1 MAIDWTTFILEII
14 NFLVLVW
21 ILQHFLYRPV
31 LETLA
36 RRRAG
41 IERTLAEAR
50 DAETR
55 AGALRAQFENRLAD
69 WEQEKAALRARF
81 EQELTAERSRQMQ
94 ALADALVQE
103 RERRAAQDTHRQ
115 EALRLELESQAL
127 EQARRFATVLLA
139 RLASPELEARL
150 VDAGIEDFAALPADQ
165 LNGIAAA
172 ARTPGARV
180 LVASAF
186 PLTEEQQQRIGA
198 ALAARL
204 SASLDLDYRVDATLR
219 AGLRLAL
226 GPWQMKFS
234 LADELAQFAAATH
247 HAD

>member
-1 MAIDWTTFILEII
+1 MVIDWTTFTLEIV
-14 NFLVLVW
+14 NFLVLLW

-31 LETLA
+31 LETIA

-50 DAETR
+50 DAEIR

-69 WEQEKAALRARF
+69 WEQEKAALHARF
-81 EQELTAERSRQMQ
+81 EQEMTVERSRQMQ
-94 ALADALVQE
+94 ALASALAQE
-103 RERRAAQDTHRQ
+103 RERNVAQDAHRR
-115 EALRLELESQAL
+115 EALRRELETQAL
-127 EQARRFATVLLA
+127 EQACRFATALLT

-186 PLTEEQQQRIGA
+186 PLTEEQQKRIGA

-204 SASLDLDYRVDATLR
+204 GASPALDFRVDATLL

-226 GPWQMKFS
+226 GPWQMKFA
-234 LADELAQFAAATH
+234 LADELAQFAAAAH

>member
-41 IERTLAEAR
+41 IEHTLAEAR
-50 DAETR
+50 DAEIR

-81 EQELTAERSRQMQ
+81 EQEMTVERSRQMQ
-94 ALADALVQE
+94 ALANALAQE
-103 RERRAAQDTHRQ
+103 RERSAAQDAHRRDEQ
-115 EALRLELESQAL
+115 RRELETQAL
-127 EQARRFATVLLA
+127 EQAYRFATALLT

-150 VDAGIEDFAALPADQ
+150 VEAGMEDFAALPADQ

-180 LVASAF
+180 LISSAF
-186 PLTEEQQQRIGA
+186 PLTEEQHRRIGE
-198 ALAARL
+198 ALATRL
-204 SASLDLDYRVDATLR
+204 GASPALDFRVDATLL
-219 AGLRLAL
+219 AGLRLSL
-226 GPWQMKFS
+226 GPWQMKFA
-234 LADELAQFAAATH
+234 LADELAQFAAAAH

>member
-1 MAIDWTTFILEII
+1 MAIDWTTFTLEIV

-81 EQELTAERSRQMQ
+81 EQELTAERSRQIQ

-103 RERRAAQDTHRQ
+103 RERSAAQDAHRR

-127 EQARRFATVLLA
+127 EQARRFATVLLT
-139 RLASPELEARL
+139 RLAGPELEARL
-150 VDAGIEDFAALPADQ
+150 VDACIEDFAALPADP
-165 LNGIAAA
+165 LNGLATAT
-172 ARTPGARV
+172 RTPGARV
-180 LVASAF
+180 LITSAF
-186 PLTEEQQQRIGA
+186 PLTEEQQKRIGA

-204 SASLDLDYRVDATLR
+204 GASPALDFRVDATLL
-219 AGLRLAL
+219 AGLRLSL
-226 GPWQMKFS
+226 GPWRMNFS
-234 LADELAQFAAATH
+234 LAGELAQFAAATH

>member
-1 MAIDWTTFILEII
+1 MAIDWTTFTLEII

-21 ILQHFLYRPV
+21 ILKRFLYQPV

-50 DAETR
+50 DTEIR
-55 AGALRAQFENRLAD
+55 AKALQAQFENRLAD

-94 ALADALVQE
+94 ALADALVEE
-103 RERRAAQDTHRQ
+103 RERGAAQDTHRQ

-127 EQARRFATVLLA
+127 EQARRFATTLLA

-150 VDAGIEDFAALPADQ
+150 VEASIEDFAALPADP
-165 LNGIAAA
+165 LHGIAAA

-180 LVASAF
+180 RVASAF
-186 PLTEEQQQRIGA
+186 PLTEAQQKRIGA

-204 SASLDLDYRVDATLR
+204 GASPALDFRVDAMLG

-226 GPWQMKFS
+226 GPWRMHFS

>member
-1 MAIDWTTFILEII
+1 MAIDWTTFTLEIV

-69 WEQEKAALRARF
+69 WEQEKAALRVRF

-94 ALADALVQE
+94 ALANALAQE
-103 RERRAAQDTHRQ
+103 RERNVAQDTHRWDEQ
-115 EALRLELESQAL
+115 RRELETQAL
-127 EQARRFATVLLA
+127 EQARRFATALLT

-150 VDAGIEDFAALPADQ
+150 VEAGMEDFSALPEDQ
-165 LNGIAAA
+165 FSGLATAT
-172 ARTPGARV
+172 RTPGARV
-180 LVASAF
+180 LITSAF
-186 PLTEEQQQRIGA
+186 PLTEGQHERIGEVLA
-198 ALAARL
+198 TRLGASPAL
-204 SASLDLDYRVDATLR
+204 DFRVDATLL
-219 AGLRLAL
+219 AGLRLSL
-226 GPWQMKFS
+226 GPWRMNLS
-234 LADELAQFAAATH
+234 LAGELAQFAAATH

>member
-1 MAIDWTTFILEII
+1 MVIDWTTFILEIV

-41 IERTLAEAR
+41 IERTLVEAR

-81 EQELTAERSRQMQ
+81 EQEMTVERSRQTQ
-94 ALADALVQE
+94 ALARALAQE
-103 RERRAAQDTHRQ
+103 RERSAAQDAHRR
-115 EALRLELESQAL
+115 EALRRELESQAL
-127 EQARRFATVLLA
+127 EQAHRFATALLT
-139 RLASPELEARL
+139 RLAGPELEARL
-150 VDAGIEDFAALPADQ
+150 VEAGMEDFAALPADQ

-186 PLTEEQQQRIGA
+186 PLTEEQQKRIGA

-204 SASLDLDYRVDATLR
+204 GASPALDFRVDATLL
-219 AGLRLAL
+219 AGLRLSL
-226 GPWQMKFS
+226 GPWQMKFA
-234 LADELAQFAAATH
+234 LADELAQFAAAAH

>member
-50 DAETR
+50 EAETR

-69 WEQEKAALRARF
+69 WEQEKAALRVRF

-103 RERRAAQDTHRQ
+103 RERRAAQDTHRR

-127 EQARRFATVLLA
+127 EQARRFATTLLA

-150 VDAGIEDFAALPADQ
+150 IEAGMEDFAALPTDS
-165 LNGIAAA
+165 LNGLATA
-172 ARTPGARV
+172 ARTPGAPVR
-180 LVASAF
+180 VASAF
-186 PLTEEQQQRIGA
+186 PLTEAQQKRIGA

-204 SASLDLDYRVDATLR
+204 GASPDLDFRVDPTLG

-226 GPWQMKFS
+226 GPWQMHFS

>member
-1 MAIDWTTFILEII
+1 MAIDWTTFTLEII

-31 LETLA
+31 LETVA

-50 DAETR
+50 DTEIR
-55 AGALRAQFENRLAD
+55 ARALQAQFENRLAD

-94 ALADALVQE
+94 ALAHALAQE
-103 RERRAAQDTHRQ
+103 RERSAAQEAHRQ
-115 EALRLELESQAL
+115 EALRLELETQAL
-127 EQARRFATVLLA
+127 EQARRFATALLA

-150 VDAGIEDFAALPADQ
+150 VDACIEDFAALPADQ
-165 LNGIAAA
+165 LDGIAVA

-180 LVASAF
+180 LIASAF
-186 PLTEEQQQRIGA
+186 PLTEAQQKRIGA

-204 SASLDLDYRVDATLR
+204 GASPALDFRVDATLR

-226 GPWQMKFS
+226 GPWRMHFS

>member
-1 MAIDWTTFILEII
+1 MAIDWTTFTLEII

-31 LETLA
+31 LETVA

-50 DAETR
+50 DTEIR
-55 AGALRAQFENRLAD
+55 ARALQAQFENRLAD

-94 ALADALVQE
+94 ALAHALAQE
-103 RERRAAQDTHRQ
+103 RERSAAQEAHRQ
-115 EALRLELESQAL
+115 EALRLELETQAL
-127 EQARRFATVLLA
+127 EQARRFATALLA

-150 VDAGIEDFAALPADQ
+150 VDACIEDFAALPADQ
-165 LNGIAAA
+165 LDGIAAA
-172 ARTPGARV
+172 ARMPGARV
-180 LVASAF
+180 LIASAF
-186 PLTEEQQQRIGA
+186 PLTEAQQKRIGA

-204 SASLDLDYRVDATLR
+204 GAYPALDFRVDATLR

-226 GPWQMKFS
+226 GPWRMNFS
-234 LADELAQFAAATH
+234 LADELAQFATATH
-247 HAD
+247 HAA

>member
-50 DAETR
+50 DTETR
-55 AGALRAQFENRLAD
+55 ARALQTQFENRLAD
-69 WEQEKAALRARF
+69 WEQEKAALHARF
-81 EQELTAERSRQMQ
+81 EQEMTVERSRQMQ
-94 ALADALVQE
+94 VLADALAQE
-103 RERRAAQDTHRQ
+103 RERRAAQDTHRR
-115 EALRLELESQAL
+115 ETLRLELESQAL
-127 EQARRFATVLLA
+127 AQARRFATTLLA

-150 VDAGIEDFAALPADQ
+150 IEAGMEDFAALPADS
-165 LNGIAAA
+165 LNGLATA
-172 ARTPGARV
+172 ARPPDARL
-180 LVASAF
+180 LVTSAF
-186 PLTEEQQQRIGA
+186 PLTEAQRQRIGA
-198 ALAARL
+198 TLTARL
-204 SASLDLDYRVDATLR
+204 GTSPNLNFRIDAQLG

-226 GPWQMKFS
+226 GPWQINFS
-234 LADELAQFAAATH
+234 LADELAQFAAAIH

>member
-1 MAIDWTTFILEII
+1 MAIDWTTFILEVI

-21 ILQHFLYRPV
+21 ILQNFLYRPV

-36 RRRAG
+36 RRRVG

-50 DAETR
+50 EVENR
-55 AGALRAQFENRLAD
+55 AGALRTQFENRLAD
-69 WEQEKAALRARF
+69 WEQEKATRQARF

-94 ALADALVQE
+94 ALAHALAQE
-103 RERRAAQDTHRQ
+103 RERSAAQDAHRQ
-115 EALRLELESQAL
+115 EALRLDLESQAL
-127 EQARRFATVLLA
+127 EQARRFATALLA
-139 RLASPELEARL
+139 RLAGPELEARL
-150 VDAGIEDFAALPADQ
+150 VEAGLEDFAALPADL
-165 LNGIAAA
+165 LNGITTA
-172 ARTPGARV
+172 ARMPGARV

-186 PLTEEQQQRIGA
+186 PLTEEQRERIGA
-198 ALAARL
+198 TLAARL
-204 SASLDLDYRVDATLR
+204 GVSPDLDFRIDTQLG

-226 GPWQMKFS
+226 ESWQLNFS

>member
-41 IERTLAEAR
+41 IEHTLAEAR
-50 DAETR
+50 EAETR
-55 AGALRAQFENRLAD
+55 AGALQAQFENRLAD
-69 WEQEKAALRARF
+69 WEQEKAALRIRF
-81 EQELTAERSRQMQ
+81 EQEMTIERSRQMQ
-94 ALADALVQE
+94 ALANALAQE
-103 RERRAAQDTHRQ
+103 RERSAAQDAHRRDEQ
-115 EALRLELESQAL
+115 RRELETQAL
-127 EQARRFATVLLA
+127 EQARRFATALLA
-139 RLASPELEARL
+139 RLVSPELEARL
-150 VDAGIEDFAALPADQ
+150 VEAGMEDFAALPADS
-165 LNGIAAA
+165 LNGLATA
-172 ARTPGARV
+172 ARTPGAPVR
-180 LVASAF
+180 VASAF
-186 PLTEEQQQRIGA
+186 PLSEAQQKHIGA
-198 ALAARL
+198 TLAARL
-204 SASLDLDYRVDATLR
+204 GAALDLDYRVDPTLG

-226 GPWQMKFS
+226 GPWQMHFS

>member
-1 MAIDWTTFILEII
+1 MAIDWTTFILEVI

-21 ILQHFLYRPV
+21 ILQNFLYRPV

-41 IERTLAEAR
+41 IERTLAEAW
-50 DAETR
+50 EVENR
-55 AGALRAQFENRLAD
+55 AGALRTQFENRLAD
-69 WEQEKAALRARF
+69 WEQEKATRQARF

-94 ALADALVQE
+94 ALAHALAQE
-103 RERRAAQDTHRQ
+103 RERGAAQDAHRQ
-115 EALRLELESQAL
+115 EALRLDLESQAL
-127 EQARRFATVLLA
+127 EQAHRFATGLLA

-150 VDAGIEDFAALPADQ
+150 VEAGLEDFAALSADL
-165 LNGIAAA
+165 LNGITTA
-172 ARTPGARV
+172 ARMPGARV

-186 PLTEEQQQRIGA
+186 PLTEEQRERIGA
-198 ALAARL
+198 TLAARL
-204 SASLDLDYRVDATLR
+204 GVSPDLDFRIDAQLG

-226 GPWQMKFS
+226 GSWQLNFS

>member
-1 MAIDWTTFILEII
+1 MAIDWTTFILEVI

-21 ILQHFLYRPV
+21 ILQNFLYRPV

-50 DAETR
+50 EVENR
-55 AGALRAQFENRLAD
+55 AGALRTQFENRLAD
-69 WEQEKAALRARF
+69 WEQEKATRQARF

-94 ALADALVQE
+94 ALAHALAQE
-103 RERRAAQDTHRQ
+103 RERSAAQDAHRQ
-115 EALRLELESQAL
+115 EALRLDLESQAL
-127 EQARRFATVLLA
+127 EQARRFATALLA
-139 RLASPELEARL
+139 RLAGPELEARL
-150 VDAGIEDFAALPADQ
+150 VEAGLEDFAALPADL
-165 LNGIAAA
+165 LNGITTA
-172 ARTPGARV
+172 ARMPGARV

-186 PLTEEQQQRIGA
+186 PLTEEQRERIGA
-198 ALAARL
+198 TLAARL
-204 SASLDLDYRVDATLR
+204 GVSPDLDFRIDTQLG

-226 GPWQMKFS
+226 ESWQLNFS

>member
-1 MAIDWTTFILEII
+1 MAIDWTTFTLEII

-21 ILQHFLYRPV
+21 ILKRFLYQPV

-50 DAETR
+50 DTETGAR
-55 AGALRAQFENRLAD
+55 ALQTQFENRLAD
-69 WEQEKAALRARF
+69 WEQEKVALRARF
-81 EQELTAERSRQMQ
+81 EQELTVERSRQMQ
-94 ALADALVQE
+94 ALADALVEEQ
-103 RERRAAQDTHRQ
+103 ERRAAQDANRQ
-115 EALRLELESQAL
+115 EGLRLELESQAL
-127 EQARRFATVLLA
+127 EQARRFATALLA
-139 RLASPELEARL
+139 RLAGPELEARL
-150 VDAGIEDFAALPADQ
+150 VEAGMEDFAALPADP
-165 LNGIAAA
+165 LNGITAA

-180 LVASAF
+180 RVDSAF
-186 PLTEEQQQRIGA
+186 PLSEEQQKHIGA
-198 ALAARL
+198 TLAARL
-204 SASLDLDYRVDATLR
+204 GISPDLDFRVDPTLR

-226 GPWQMKFS
+226 GPWQMNFS

>member
-1 MAIDWTTFILEII
+1 MAIDWTTFTLEII

-21 ILQHFLYRPV
+21 ILQHFFYRPV

-50 DAETR
+50 DTETR
-55 AGALRAQFENRLAD
+55 AKALQAQFENRLAD

-81 EQELTAERSRQMQ
+81 EQELTTERSRQMQ

-103 RERRAAQDTHRQ
+103 RERRAAQDAHRR

-127 EQARRFATVLLA
+127 EQARRFATTLLA

-150 VDAGIEDFAALPADQ
+150 VEAGLEDFAALPEAQ
-165 LNGIAAA
+165 CNGLVTA
-172 ARTPGARV
+172 ARMPDARV
-180 LVASAF
+180 LVTSAF
-186 PLTEEQQQRIGA
+186 PLTEEQQKRIGV

-204 SASLDLDYRVDATLR
+204 GASPILDFRVDATLG

-226 GPWQMKFS
+226 GPWQLNFS

-247 HAD
+247 HAN

>member
-1 MAIDWTTFILEII
+1 MVIDWTTFTLEII

-21 ILQHFLYRPV
+21 ILKRFLYQPV

-36 RRRAG
+36 QRRVG
-41 IERTLAEAR
+41 IERTLTEAR
-50 DAETR
+50 ELETR
-55 AGALRAQFENRLAD
+55 AGVLRTQFENRLAD

-94 ALADALVQE
+94 ALADALAQEQE
-103 RERRAAQDTHRQ
+103 RHAAQDAHRQ

-127 EQARRFATVLLA
+127 KQARRFATTLLA

-150 VDAGIEDFAALPADQ
+150 VEAGLEDFAALPADL
-165 LNGIAAA
+165 LNGIAAV
-172 ARTPGARV
+172 ARTPGAQVR
-180 LVASAF
+180 VASAF
-186 PLTEEQQQRIGA
+186 PLTEEQQERIGA

-204 SASLDLDYRVDATLR
+204 GASPDLDFRVDATLG

-226 GPWQMKFS
+226 GSWQLNFS

>member
-1 MAIDWTTFILEII
+1 MAIDWTTFILEVI

-21 ILQHFLYRPV
+21 ILQNFLYRPV

-36 RRRAG
+36 RRRVG

-50 DAETR
+50 EVENR
-55 AGALRAQFENRLAD
+55 AGALRTQFENRLAD
-69 WEQEKAALRARF
+69 WEQEKATRQARF

-94 ALADALVQE
+94 ALAHALAQE
-103 RERRAAQDTHRQ
+103 RERSAAQDAHRQ
-115 EALRLELESQAL
+115 EALRLDLESQAL
-127 EQARRFATVLLA
+127 EQARRFATALLA
-139 RLASPELEARL
+139 RLAGPELEARL
-150 VDAGIEDFAALPADQ
+150 VEAGLEDFAALPADL
-165 LNGIAAA
+165 LNGITTA
-172 ARTPGARV
+172 ARMPGARV

-186 PLTEEQQQRIGA
+186 PLTEEQRERIGA
-198 ALAARL
+198 TLAARL
-204 SASLDLDYRVDATLR
+204 GVSPDLDFRIDAQLG

-226 GPWQMKFS
+226 GSWQLNFS